1 MIDTW
6 EPINQCS
13 PECGDFRPTQSRK
26 VSVDV
31 MKNTDFDVVL
41 LGKTASWGSILF
53 WVLYGF
59 VWSCSVSAT
68 CLMHVRSVL
77 LTCNNHGVKII
88 YLCSTVHGNSHIT
101 GIWGKST
108 RRLAIS
114 LGRKTMVQSIATAIA
129 TGVVEEALLQI
140 IEPWGHGFQDSKKT
154 MKQKLELSCV
164 WECGIHP
171 LYPFLWQSHGGNV
184 WTCDLG

>member
-1 MIDTW
+1 MFAWMRGFQTNPKQEGIGW
-6 EPINQCS
+6 CHEKH
-13 PECGDFRPTQSRK
+13 GFRRCFVGKNSVLRK
-26 VSVDV
+26 Y
-31 MKNTDFDVVL
+31 FVL
-41 LGKTASWGSILF
+41 
-53 WVLYGF
+53 GF

>member
-1 MIDTW
+1 M
-6 EPINQCS
+6 
-13 PECGDFRPTQSRK
+13 
-26 VSVDV
+26 
-31 MKNTDFDVVL
+31 
-41 LGKTASWGSILF
+41 F

-140 IEPWGHGFQDSKKT
+140 IEPWGHGFQDSKKNYET
-154 MKQKLELSCV
+154 KTGVVLCLRMWYTPTIPIFMAVSWWKCM
-164 WECGIHP
+164 
-171 LYPFLWQSHGGNV
+171 NM
-184 WTCDLG
+184 